1 MPKIAQIELRD
12 AATED
17 RTEKFTEVARQTIDA
32 GADATR
38 ETMERARTTAAAA
51 FADRSER
58 ALRSSEGL
66 TETNRVVVELLAEQT
81 RHGVETATA
90 LTRAV
95 GWSQIL
101 EAQRDYVTAS
111 FERMRQLNERYREMV
126 QAGFKAFALP
136 GRR

>member
-1 MPKIAQIELRD
+1 MPKFAQIEPQD
-12 AATED
+12 AAIEE
-17 RTEKFTEVARQTIDA
+17 RTEKFTKVARQTIDA

-38 ETMERARTTAAAA
+38 ETMERAQTSAAAT

-58 ALRSSEGL
+58 ALRSSEDL

-101 EAQRDYVTAS
+101 EAQRGYLTAS
-111 FERMRQLNERYREMV
+111 FERMRQLNDRYREMV